1 MRRWTGYGGG
11 VILAAAGLVGAVWLG
26 AAEGA
31 AAGTVT
37 AQAQAP
43 ASSSCGEMKAV
54 RVQEWTGDII
64 NIVPWVADAKG
75 LFRKACVA
83 ATLVPLVAGPGAI
96 TALVNGTI
104 EFSNQ
109 APDGVMRS
117 RARGVNV
124 RLVGNMYAGHWNAL
138 VAGKSLALAGQGY
151 PAMMKGLVGKK
162 IGVTVLGGTTEAF
175 SRSAFEG
182 AGLDSFAAT
191 YVAVGG
197 VTTAVPALKQGSVD
211 AAMMFGTGPELAE
224 ALGVGQVLLDYRK
237 RGVGPRAVQA
247 MWGATLSWVA
257 YGPYI
262 DKNPE
267 TVAAFVRASNEA
279 IAWILDSRN
288 REELYRIIGE
298 RMPLPEAVPD
308 RSQTSKKIVD
318 VNASV
323 VGAGIPRE
331 AIEGWNQ
338 YLIHLKQIQ
347 AAVPYDEL
355 VWTTGRP

>member
-1 MRRWTGYGGG
+1 
-11 VILAAAGLVGAVWLG
+11 
-26 AAEGA
+26 
-31 AAGTVT
+31 
-37 AQAQAP
+37 
-43 ASSSCGEMKAV
+43 
-54 RVQEWTGDII
+54 
-64 NIVPWVADAKG
+64 
-75 LFRKACVA
+75 
-83 ATLVPLVAGPGAI
+83 VAGPGAI

-109 APDGVMRS
+109 APDGVMRA

-138 VAGKSLALAGQGY
+138 VAGKGLQTPSQAQGY
-151 PAMMKGLVGKK
+151 PAIMKDLVGKK

-237 RGVGPRAVQA
+237 RGVGPKAVQA
-247 MWGATLSWVA
+247 MWGGTLSWVA

-267 TVAAFVRASNEA
+267 TVAAFVRANNEA
-279 IAWILDSRN
+279 IAWILDARN

-308 RSQTSKKIVD
+308 RAQTLKKIVD

-323 VGAGIPRE
+323 VGAGVSRE
-331 AIEGWNQ
+331 AIDGWNQ
-338 YLIHLKQIQ
+338 YLIHLKQIP

-355 VWTTGRP
+355 VWKTGQP